1 MDQNEKKKRI
11 KNIAIIIWVFM
22 MIPIILFI
30 VYV

>member
-1 MDQNEKKKRI
+1 MENNKKKKRI